1 MFLHKAK
8 TLIFSVIFLDY
19 PVVWLITLKF
29 AKNNHRIISKKL
41 VMLENQGVC
50 ISIRRTTLILATMNF
65 H

>member
-29 AKNNHRIISKKL
+29 AKNNHGIISKKNSSCL
-41 VMLENQGVC
+41 RIKVFVYLFVEQ
-50 ISIRRTTLILATMNF
+50 

>member
-50 ISIRRTTLILATMNF
+50 ISIRRQ